1 MLDLA
6 TCRVN
11 DKKGPRGAG
20 WEENFIA
27 HGADAA
33 EQRWKDTVE
42 DDLPDAFAL
51 IDAGAVELPDREA
64 DLVRDRIALHW
75 ARSRPILSAT
85 QRILAERR
93 DAHVRQWDRPDV
105 LDALFHEAKGIFSAG
120 QQARQIARQML
131 VDGPPELRD
140 GRYFAERVPH
150 FFEQARARFSN
161 VSIQIVDAPAGWEYV
176 LGDAPVLTLRR
187 DRGGAGP
194 HQGVALGDAEL
205 IIMPLGPRVAVSLDA
220 HRAGR
225 GTVTTAQVPMVN
237 EALVAAAEQQVIYRP
252 GSPVERAV
260 RRWAAAR
267 PPAAPPLPAGARA

>member
-6 TCRVN
+6 TRRVN
-11 DKKGPRGAG
+11 DKKGPRGVG

-93 DAHVRQWDRPDV
+93 DAHLCQWDRPDV
-105 LDALFHEAKGIFSAG
+105 LDALFREAKGIFSAG
-120 QQARQIARQML
+120 PQARQIARQML

-140 GRYFAERVPH
+140 GRYFAKRVPH
-150 FFEQARARFSN
+150 FFEYARARFRN

-176 LGDAPVLTLRR
+176 
-187 DRGGAGP
+187 
-194 HQGVALGDAEL
+194 LGDAEL

-225 GTVTTAQVPMVN
+225 GTVTTAQVRMIN
-237 EALVAAAEQQVIYRP
+237 EALVAAAERQVIYRP
-252 GSPVERAV
+252 GSPIDRAV
-260 RRWAAAR
+260 RGWAAAR
-267 PPAAPPLPAGARA
+267 PTAAPPLPAGTRHDQAGRRPTART